1 MKLFFHVLIPAG
13 IILMM
18 SCDNNGKAFSSTYF
32 GGEIVN
38 PTSDRVILFRGE
50 EPIDSAFLD
59 VNNHFEIRLDSLNPG
74 LYHFFHQPE
83 MQYVYL
89 EPGDS
94 LQVRLNTASFDES
107 LAFSGPGEA
116 INNYL
121 INSFLEAETDE
132 NLIRDSLIPLE
143 PERFNRGMDALFKR
157 KLTALDQLRN
167 EEQLSETG
175 YEMARASLEYK
186 NFYYRESYP
195 FWHRKIGS
203 DKTFHDLPKNFYT
216 YRNRISYN
224 NPAISFLRPYYEFMI
239 YHVGNLA
246 YMRCKDA
253 CDTEVEN
260 VLNQLHF
267 NEHRL
272 ELIDS
277 LIPVGEL
284 RDNLFRTVAFD
295 YLLKHSNGF
304 QVDEFMEFFNKVS
317 ANNRHAKEIQNLG
330 LSIRQLSPGNKL
342 PDLKVINTL
351 GQEVALADINPDP
364 KKQAQVFY
372 FWSGREPRHLEA
384 LTTRITILQEMHPE
398 YEFIGIALRTDADQW
413 KNLIGQSGLNANLQF
428 RAEHFE
434 RFAHSLV
441 IYHPYK
447 SILSKDGKVID
458 GFANLNSSF

>member
-1 MKLFFHVLIPAG
+1 
-13 IILMM
+13 MM
-18 SCDNNGKAFSSTYF
+18 SCDNQGGASSSTYF

-38 PTSDRVILFRGE
+38 PTSDRVVLFRGE
-50 EPIDSAFLD
+50 EPIDSAYLD
-59 VNNHFEIRLDSLNPG
+59 ANNHFQIQLDSLDPG

-94 LQVRLNTASFDES
+94 LQVRLNTSSFDES
-107 LAFSGPGEA
+107 LAFSGSGEA
-116 INNYL
+116 VNNYL
-121 INSFLEAETDE
+121 INSFLEAEADE

-143 PERFNRGMDALFKR
+143 PERFTRGMDALFMN
-157 KLTALDQLRN
+157 KLTILDQLRK
-167 EEQLSETG
+167 EEQISDSG

-203 DKTFHDLPKNFYT
+203 DKTFHELPDSFYN
-216 YRNRISYN
+216 YRKRISYN

-246 YMRCKDA
+246 YMSCQEDCNTA
-253 CDTEVEN
+253 VED

-277 LIPVGEL
+277 LIPEGEL

-304 QVDEFMEFFNKVS
+304 QVDEFMAFLNKVS
-317 ANNRHAKEIQNLG
+317 EKNRHATEINNLS
-330 LSIRQLSPGNKL
+330 LAIRQLSPGNTL
-342 PDLKVINTL
+342 PQLKVVNLL
-351 GQEVALADINPDP
+351 GQEVVLTDINPEP
-364 KKQAQVFY
+364 EKQAQVFY
-372 FWSGREPRHLEA
+372 FWSGREPRHLDN
-384 LTTRITILQEMHPE
+384 LTVRIADLQRKHPE
-398 YEFIGIALRTDADQW
+398 YSFIGIALRTEPEQW
-413 KNLIGQSGLNANLQF
+413 KNLIGQKGLNPNLQY
-428 RAEHFE
+428 RATEFE

-458 GFANLNSSF
+458 GFANITTSF